1 MSIYK
6 IASGVGF
13 VSGNGHHFITT
24 KDNNFELNINEEQAK
39 QINDILHEIRL
50 GKDIENNSQI
60 INFFLQT
67 KIIEKVSE
75 PLKKQTEKIDIFSC
89 DSNIFAKGRINS
101 ENKKI
106 NCGKTIE
113 LSIYYFSNSGRLW
126 LCSQPLPEN
135 SRNSIKN
142 ISLTEEMQRYLLS
155 GIQKNFSLVKEIKNN
170 KFGILALDVLDFRHR
185 SEQFSTQL
193 LNSESYYLL
202 QREFLKTTVLKSN
215 FLPFKKIR
223 FKAIDQKECI
233 FYAPN
238 FSIAKLLYLYS
249 ALSKNQNKFN
259 ISMINKLI
267 IEEVE
272 KLDDMTTEA
281 LRILKQ
287 ICRVKSTSTIDS
299 FLKLSQKLLKKEKY

>member
-24 KDNNFELNINEEQAK
+24 KDNNFELNISEEQAK
-39 QINDILHEIRL
+39 QINHILHEIRI
-50 GKDIENNSQI
+50 GKDLENNSQI

-75 PLKKQTEKIDIFSC
+75 PLKKQTEKIDIFSH
-89 DSNIFAKGRINS
+89 DSNIFTKGRINS
-101 ENKKI
+101 EDKKI
-106 NCGKTIE
+106 NCGKAMA
-113 LSIYYFSNSGRLW
+113 LNIYYFSNSGRLW

-135 SRNSIKN
+135 SRKSIKN
-142 ISLTEEMQRYLLS
+142 ISLTEEMQRYLVS
-155 GIQKNFSLVKEIKNN
+155 GIQKNFSLVKEIEKN
-170 KFGILALDVLDFRHR
+170 KFGILALDILDFRHR

-223 FKAIDQKECI
+223 FKAIDQKEYM

-238 FSIAKLLYLYS
+238 LSIAKLLYLYS
-249 ALSKNQNKFN
+249 GLSENQFEV
-259 ISMINKLI
+259 SVINKLI

-272 KLDDMTTEA
+272 KLDDLTTEA
-281 LRILKQ
+281 FRILKQ

-299 FLKLSQKLLKKEKY
+299 FLKLSQKLLKKEKC